1 MTEHLYKSV
10 KALADEL
17 EISRTTLYKRA
28 KLNGIELT
36 GNYTSQQIEQLKTV
50 QSKMDTEQKN
60 EQFVEQNE
68 HKNEQFV
75 EQNEHKDE
83 HFFQSEIQRLSSQ
96 LTVKDEQIAELNQ
109 QLKQAQKLADQAQQL
124 QLKTQ
129 LQLEAE
135 QQKVLALE
143 TELQQEEVVSEA
155 SANGAENKK
164 GFWRR
169 IFG

>member
-17 EISRTTLYKRA
+17 GISRTTLYKRA
-28 KLNGIELT
+28 KLNGIDLN

-50 QSKMDTEQKN
+50 QPKMDNEQKT
-60 EQFVEQNE
+60 E
-68 HKNEQFV
+68 HFS

-83 HFFQSEIQRLSSQ
+83 HFFQSEIQKLSSQ

-109 QLKQAQKLADQAQQL
+109 QLKQAQKLADQAQKL

-155 SANGAENKK
+155 SANGAKNKK

>member
-60 EQFVEQNE
+60 EQFVG
-68 HKNEQFV
+68 
-75 EQNEHKDE
+75 QNEHKDE

-96 LTVKDEQIAELNQ
+96 LTVKDEQIAEVNQ

-143 TELQQEEVVSEA
+143 TELQQDEVVSEA
-155 SANGAENKK
+155 SANGAKNKK
-164 GFWRR
+164 GLWRR

>member
-17 EISRTTLYKRA
+17 GISRTTLYKRA
-28 KLNGIELT
+28 KLNDIKLT

-50 QSKMDTEQKN
+50 QSKMDIEQKN
-60 EQFVEQNE
+60 EHFSVQNE
-68 HKNEQFV
+68 HIN
-75 EQNEHKDE
+75 E
-83 HFFQSEIQRLSSQ
+83 HFFQLEIQRLSSQ
-96 LTVKDEQIAELNQ
+96 LTVKDGQIAELNQ

-143 TELQQEEVVSEA
+143 TELQQDEVVSEA
-155 SANGAENKK
+155 SANGAKNKK

>member
-17 EISRTTLYKRA
+17 GVSRTTLYKRA
-28 KLNGIELT
+28 KLNGIELN
-36 GNYTSQQIEQLKTV
+36 GNYTSQQIKQLKTV
-50 QSKMDTEQKN
+50 QPKMDTEQKT
-60 EQFVEQNE
+60 EHFSVQN
-68 HKNEQFV
+68 
-75 EQNEHKDE
+75 E

-96 LTVKDEQIAELNQ
+96 LMAKDEQIAELNQ

-124 QLKTQ
+124 QLKAQ

-135 QQKVLALE
+135 QQKLLALE

>member
-17 EISRTTLYKRA
+17 GISRTTLYKRA
-28 KLNGIELT
+28 KLNDIKLT

-50 QSKMDTEQKN
+50 QSKMDIEHIN
-60 EQFVEQNE
+60 EHFSVQNE
-68 HKNEQFV
+68 HIN
-75 EQNEHKDE
+75 E
-83 HFFQSEIQRLSSQ
+83 HFFQLEIQRLSSQ
-96 LTVKDEQIAELNQ
+96 LTVKDGQIAELNQ

-129 LQLEAE
+129 LQLESE

>member
-17 EISRTTLYKRA
+17 GISRTTLYKRA

-50 QSKMDTEQKN
+50 QFKMDTEQKN
-60 EQFVEQNE
+60 EHFSV
-68 HKNEQFV
+68 
-75 EQNEHKDE
+75 QNEHKDE

-143 TELQQEEVVSEA
+143 TELQQDEVVSEA
-155 SANGAENKK
+155 SANGAKNKK

>member
-50 QSKMDTEQKN
+50 QSKMDTEQN
-60 EQFVEQNE
+60 EY
-68 HKNEQFV
+68 
-75 EQNEHKDE
+75 KDE

-143 TELQQEEVVSEA
+143 TELQQDEVVSED
-155 SANGAENKK
+155 SANGAKNKK

-169 IFG
+169 ILG

>member
-50 QSKMDTEQKN
+50 QSKMDTEQ
-60 EQFVEQNE
+60 
-68 HKNEQFV
+68 KNEQFV

-143 TELQQEEVVSEA
+143 TELQQDEVVSEA

-164 GFWRR
+164 VFWRR

>member
-17 EISRTTLYKRA
+17 GISRTTLYKRA

-50 QSKMDTEQKN
+50 QPKMDNEQKT
-60 EQFVEQNE
+60 
-68 HKNEQFV
+68 
-75 EQNEHKDE
+75 E
-83 HFFQSEIQRLSSQ
+83 HFFQSEIQKLSSQ

-124 QLKTQ
+124 QLKAQ
-129 LQLEAE
+129 LQLESE

-143 TELQQEEVVSEA
+143 TELQQDEVVSED
-155 SANGAENKK
+155 SANGAKNKK

>member
-17 EISRTTLYKRA
+17 GISRTTLYKRA

-50 QSKMDTEQKN
+50 QPKMDNEQKTEHFS
-60 EQFVEQNE
+60 EQ
-68 HKNEQFV
+68 
-75 EQNEHKDE
+75 DE

-143 TELQQEEVVSEA
+143 TELQQEEVGLEA
-155 SANGAENKK
+155 STNGVENKK

>member
-50 QSKMDTEQKN
+50 QFKMDTEQKN
-60 EQFVEQNE
+60 EHFSV
-68 HKNEQFV
+68 
-75 EQNEHKDE
+75 QNEHKDE

-143 TELQQEEVVSEA
+143 TELQQDEVVSEA
-155 SANGAENKK
+155 SANGAKNKK

>member
-17 EISRTTLYKRA
+17 GVSRTTLYKRA

-36 GNYTSQQIEQLKTV
+36 GNYTSQQIKQLKTDQFKV
-50 QSKMDTEQKN
+50 DTKLKN
-60 EQFVEQNE
+60 EHFS
-68 HKNEQFV
+68 

-124 QLKTQ
+124 QLKAQ
-129 LQLEAE
+129 LQLESE

-155 SANGAENKK
+155 SANAAENKK

>member
-17 EISRTTLYKRA
+17 GISRTTLYKRA
-28 KLNGIELT
+28 KLNDIELT
-36 GNYTSQQIEQLKTV
+36 GNYTSQQIEQLKIV
-50 QSKMDTEQKN
+50 QTKMDTEQKN
-60 EQFVEQNE
+60 EHFA
-68 HKNEQFV
+68 

-143 TELQQEEVVSEA
+143 TELQQDEVVSEA
-155 SANGAENKK
+155 SANGAKNKK
-164 GFWRR
+164 GLWRR

>member
-36 GNYTSQQIEQLKTV
+36 GNYTSQQIEQLKTA

-60 EQFVEQNE
+60 EQFSV
-68 HKNEQFV
+68 
-75 EQNEHKDE
+75 QNEHKDE

-96 LTVKDEQIAELNQ
+96 LMAKDEQIAELNQ

-124 QLKTQ
+124 QLKAQ

-135 QQKVLALE
+135 QQKLLALE

>member
-17 EISRTTLYKRA
+17 GISRTTLYKRA

-50 QSKMDTEQKN
+50 QPKMDNEQKT
-60 EQFVEQNE
+60 
-68 HKNEQFV
+68 
-75 EQNEHKDE
+75 E
-83 HFFQSEIQRLSSQ
+83 HFFQSEIQKLSSQ

>member
-17 EISRTTLYKRA
+17 GISRTTLYKRA

-50 QSKMDTEQKN
+50 QPKMDTEQKN
-60 EQFVEQNE
+60 EQFA
-68 HKNEQFV
+68 

-124 QLKTQ
+124 QLKAQ
-129 LQLEAE
+129 LQLESE

>member
-17 EISRTTLYKRA
+17 GISRTTLYKRA

-50 QSKMDTEQKN
+50 QPKMDTEHKT
-60 EQFVEQNE
+60 E
-68 HKNEQFV
+68 HFA

-83 HFFQSEIQRLSSQ
+83 HVFQSEIQRLSSQ

-124 QLKTQ
+124 QLKAQ
-129 LQLEAE
+129 LQLESE

-143 TELQQEEVVSEA
+143 TELQQEEVLSEY

>member
-28 KLNGIELT
+28 KLNGIDLN

-50 QSKMDTEQKN
+50 QFKMDTEQKN
-60 EQFVEQNE
+60 EHFSV
-68 HKNEQFV
+68 
-75 EQNEHKDE
+75 QNEHKDE

-96 LTVKDEQIAELNQ
+96 LTVKDEQISELNQ

-155 SANGAENKK
+155 SAKGAENKK
-164 GFWRR
+164 GLWRR

>member
-17 EISRTTLYKRA
+17 GVSRTTLYKRA

-36 GNYTSQQIEQLKTV
+36 GNYTSQQIEQLQTV
-50 QSKMDTEQKN
+50 QSKVDTELKN
-60 EQFVEQNE
+60 EHFS
-68 HKNEQFV
+68 

-124 QLKTQ
+124 QLKAQ
-129 LQLEAE
+129 LQLESE

-155 SANGAENKK
+155 STNAAENKN

>member
-1 MTEHLYKSV
+1 MTAHLYKSV

-17 EISRTTLYKRA
+17 GVSRTTLYKRA

-50 QSKMDTEQKN
+50 QFKMDTEQKN
-60 EQFVEQNE
+60 E
-68 HKNEQFV
+68 
-75 EQNEHKDE
+75 HKDE
-83 HFFQSEIQRLSSQ
+83 HVFQSEIQRLSSQ

-143 TELQQEEVVSEA
+143 TELQQDEVVSEA
-155 SANGAENKK
+155 SANGAKNKK

>member
-17 EISRTTLYKRA
+17 GVSRTTLYKRA

-36 GNYTSQQIEQLKTV
+36 GNYTSQQIEQLQTV
-50 QSKMDTEQKN
+50 QSKVDTELKN
-60 EQFVEQNE
+60 EHFS
-68 HKNEQFV
+68 

-124 QLKTQ
+124 QLKAQ
-129 LQLEAE
+129 LQLESE

-143 TELQQEEVVSEA
+143 TELQQEKVVSEA

>member
-28 KLNGIELT
+28 NLNGIELT

-50 QSKMDTEQKN
+50 QSKMDTEQ
-60 EQFVEQNE
+60 
-68 HKNEQFV
+68 KNEQFV

-129 LQLEAE
+129 LQLESE

>member
-17 EISRTTLYKRA
+17 GISRTTLYKRA

-50 QSKMDTEQKN
+50 QFKMDTEQKN
-60 EQFVEQNE
+60 EHFS
-68 HKNEQFV
+68 

-83 HFFQSEIQRLSSQ
+83 HFFQSKIQRLSSQ

-124 QLKTQ
+124 QLKAQ
-129 LQLEAE
+129 LQLESE

-143 TELQQEEVVSEA
+143 TELQQDEVVSEA

>member
-1 MTEHLYKSV
+1 MNSNKWTGEHFS
-10 KALADEL
+10 
-17 EISRTTLYKRA
+17 
-28 KLNGIELT
+28 
-36 GNYTSQQIEQLKTV
+36 
-50 QSKMDTEQKN
+50 
-60 EQFVEQNE
+60 
-68 HKNEQFV
+68 

-83 HFFQSEIQRLSSQ
+83 HFFQSEIQKQKLSSQ

-155 SANGAENKK
+155 SAKGAENKK

>member
-17 EISRTTLYKRA
+17 GISRTTLYKRA
-28 KLNGIELT
+28 KLNDIKLT
-36 GNYTSQQIEQLKTV
+36 GNYTSQQIEQ
-50 QSKMDTEQKN
+50 KN
-60 EQFVEQNE
+60 EHFSVQNE
-68 HKNEQFV
+68 HIN
-75 EQNEHKDE
+75 E
-83 HFFQSEIQRLSSQ
+83 HFFQLEIQRLSSQ
-96 LTVKDEQIAELNQ
+96 LTVKDGQIAELNQ

-124 QLKTQ
+124 QLKAQ
-129 LQLEAE
+129 LQLESE

-143 TELQQEEVVSEA
+143 TELQQEEGGSEA
-155 SANGAENKK
+155 SANGADNKK

>member
-17 EISRTTLYKRA
+17 GVSRTTLYKRA
-28 KLNGIELT
+28 KLNGIELN

-60 EQFVEQNE
+60 EHFA
-68 HKNEQFV
+68 

-135 QQKVLALE
+135 Q
-143 TELQQEEVVSEA
+143 
-155 SANGAENKK
+155 
-164 GFWRR
+164 
-169 IFG
+169 

>member
-17 EISRTTLYKRA
+17 GISRTTLYKRA

-50 QSKMDTEQKN
+50 QPKMDNEQKT
-60 EQFVEQNE
+60 E
-68 HKNEQFV
+68 HFS

-83 HFFQSEIQRLSSQ
+83 HFFQSEIQKQKLSSQ

-143 TELQQEEVVSEA
+143 TELHQEEVVSEA
-155 SANGAENKK
+155 SAKGAENKK

>member
-17 EISRTTLYKRA
+17 GISRTTLYKRA
-28 KLNGIELT
+28 KLNGIDLN

-50 QSKMDTEQKN
+50 QFKMDTEQKN
-60 EQFVEQNE
+60 EHFSV
-68 HKNEQFV
+68 
-75 EQNEHKDE
+75 QNEHKDE

-143 TELQQEEVVSEA
+143 TELQQDEVVSEA
-155 SANGAENKK
+155 SANGDKNKK

>member
-17 EISRTTLYKRA
+17 GVSRTTLYKRA

-36 GNYTSQQIEQLKTV
+36 GNYTSQQIEQLQTV
-50 QSKMDTEQKN
+50 QSKVDTELKN
-60 EQFVEQNE
+60 EHFS
-68 HKNEQFV
+68 

-96 LTVKDEQIAELNQ
+96 FTVKDAQIAELNQ

-124 QLKTQ
+124 QLKAQ
-129 LQLEAE
+129 LQLESE

-155 SANGAENKK
+155 STNAAENKK

>member
-17 EISRTTLYKRA
+17 GISRTTLYKRA

-50 QSKMDTEQKN
+50 QPKMDNEQKT
-60 EQFVEQNE
+60 EHFSEQNE
-68 HKNEQFV
+68 HE
-75 EQNEHKDE
+75 DE
-83 HFFQSEIQRLSSQ
+83 HFFQSEIQKQKLSSQ

-143 TELQQEEVVSEA
+143 TELHQEEVVSEA
-155 SANGAENKK
+155 SAKGAENKK

>member
-17 EISRTTLYKRA
+17 GVSRTTLYKRA

-50 QSKMDTEQKN
+50 QFKMETEQK
-60 EQFVEQNE
+60 
-68 HKNEQFV
+68 
-75 EQNEHKDE
+75 NEHKDE

-124 QLKTQ
+124 QLKAQ
-129 LQLEAE
+129 LQLELE

-143 TELQQEEVVSEA
+143 TELQQEEVLSES
-155 SANGAENKK
+155 SANCAENKK

>member
-17 EISRTTLYKRA
+17 GVSRTTLYKRA

-50 QSKMDTEQKN
+50 QFKMDTEQKN
-60 EQFVEQNE
+60 EHFSV
-68 HKNEQFV
+68 
-75 EQNEHKDE
+75 QNEHKDE